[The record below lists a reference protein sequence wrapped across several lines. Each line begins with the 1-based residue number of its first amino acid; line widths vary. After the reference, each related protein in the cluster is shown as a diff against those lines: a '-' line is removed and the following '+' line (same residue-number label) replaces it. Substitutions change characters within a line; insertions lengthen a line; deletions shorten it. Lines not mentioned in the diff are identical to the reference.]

1 MAKSLTIH
9 SKDPIIHRV
18 IKKFDNRSAIGFK
31 KYGVTL
37 ADDDVDLQKWLTH
50 LQEELMDAVNY
61 IEKLKA
67 SATEILEEKLLEKY
81 EDEPYWKSDTSHPI
95 SKHP

>member
-1 MAKSLTIH
+1 MAKQLKIH
-9 SKDPIIHRV
+9 SNDPCVHSV
-18 IKKFDNRSAIGFK
+18 IRKFDRRSAIGFK

-61 IEKLKA
+61 IEKLKGTA
-67 SATEILEEKLLEKY
+67 SEILEEKLLEKY
-81 EDEPYWKSDTSHPI
+81 EEESYWKSDSSHPI
-95 SKHP
+95 SKFP